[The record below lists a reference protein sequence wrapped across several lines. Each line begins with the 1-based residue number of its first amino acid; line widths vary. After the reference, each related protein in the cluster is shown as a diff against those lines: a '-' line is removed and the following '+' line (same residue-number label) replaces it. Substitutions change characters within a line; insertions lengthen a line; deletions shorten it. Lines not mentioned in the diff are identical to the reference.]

1 MAKKHVEDY
10 YLKMVSDYTEMKN
23 TLNELQKHISEDNA
37 SKAVNQIG
45 QLKEQVRLLEANY
58 KRLSYIMYLLNM
70 PVNKG
75 KAKRYE
81 NREVKKL
88 NDIPECHRKSA
99 VEGEN
104 KEILSELK
112 SYL

>member
-70 PVNKG
+70 PVNNLC
-75 KAKRYE
+75 YF
-81 NREVKKL
+81 L
-88 NDIPECHRKSA
+88 Q
-99 VEGEN
+99 
-104 KEILSELK
+104 
-112 SYL
+112 